1 MTDGLKG
8 TYKAS
13 SNVIVL
19 DGKGNGTYNGT
30 AFTYTLKSEGVYSV
44 SDMPGFNNNENT
56 ITLKGSDLVVHL
68 SDGGD
73 NEYNATFAKQ

>member
-1 MTDGLKG
+1 
-8 TYKAS
+8 
-13 SNVIVL
+13 
-19 DGKGNGTYNGT
+19 
-30 AFTYTLKSEGVYSV
+30 
-44 SDMPGFNNNENT
+44 MPGFNNNENT